1 MCDIKTYLC
10 VLSHLYSFYKCMLSR
25 KLGTYHSSFLFKEDY
40 NSSKTDSWLEPN
52 GSLDK
57 EKDSGFVNNSLLQNS
72 IYITIIAK
80 TFCSI
85 RTTMNTR

>member
-10 VLSHLYSFYKCMLSR
+10 VLSHLYSFYKCVLGI
-25 KLGTYHSSFLFKEDY
+25 KLLAYHSSFLFKEDY
-40 NSSKTDSWLEPN
+40 NSSKTDSWLESN

-57 EKDSGFVNNSLLQNS
+57 DEDSGFVNNALLQNS

-80 TFCSI
+80 TFCS
-85 RTTMNTR
+85 RRPTMNTR